1 MPANPASPN
10 GGPIQD
16 PPFSPHPS
24 RFQWLPF
31 FPCFFSM
38 RNFIV
43 LGGLGIILL
52 TIAIVVREGWLAR
65 ENPGTPI
72 NSAMREALAA
82 KSPQWSH
89 DESMVLARDYPNAH
103 ETKSG
108 MRYVIRDPGT
118 GDATPKKGQWVSV
131 QYEGRLFDG
140 TKFDS
145 SYDRGQGPLNF
156 QVGVGRVIPGWDEAI
171 LTMRRGEKRTLVIP
185 YWLAYGEKGHGK
197 MIPPKAGLIFHVELI
212 DFH

>member
-1 MPANPASPN
+1 
-10 GGPIQD
+10 
-16 PPFSPHPS
+16 
-24 RFQWLPF
+24 
-31 FPCFFSM
+31 M